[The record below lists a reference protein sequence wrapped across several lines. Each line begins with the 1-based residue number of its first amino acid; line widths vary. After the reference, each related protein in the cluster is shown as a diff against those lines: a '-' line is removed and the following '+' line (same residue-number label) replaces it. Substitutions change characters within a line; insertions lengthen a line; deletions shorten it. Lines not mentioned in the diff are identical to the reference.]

1 MRARKLIV
9 LLLFLTGLLFATWI
23 AAGQQTRRIDDLA
36 LRNAGKTGEEWLTY
50 GLTPGETRY
59 SPLKQIDTSNVSR
72 LGLAWSYD
80 VGLGG
85 GNQEGTPLFWN
96 GSLYGITNWSVVF
109 AVDARTGKERWRWD
123 PEVNQTAVRPKICCG
138 VVNRGIAT
146 YQGKIIAPVIDGRL
160 EALDAETGKPVWE
173 ARVAY
178 PQDSYTIT
186 MAPRIA
192 KGKVIIGVS
201 GSEFPVRGFFAAYD
215 ANTGQL
221 AWRFYTIPGD
231 PSKPFENPALKKAAE
246 TWSGQWWKLGGG
258 GTVWDG
264 MAYDPDA
271 DLVYV
276 GTGNG
281 GPWPEELRQSKG
293 KDNLFVCSILAVRP
307 DTGELK
313 WYYQPV
319 PGDSWDYDSVQGFI
333 LTDLTISGRQRKVLM
348 QANKDGFYYVID
360 RLSGAFISAQPYA
373 QVTWAKG
380 IDQETGRPIVYPE
393 SHYDQN
399 HETINLA
406 PGPNGAHN
414 WSPMSF
420 NPNTGLVYIPT
431 TTNSTSTFTLD
442 TNFVYKPGE
451 RNIGIIRGNRGTGV
465 GIEPPPQ
472 LLPTLPSPQ
481 AVGPFPPGGQ
491 RGMLVAWD
499 PVTQK
504 ERWRTPGGGSIGGG
518 TVTSA
523 GNLVFQ
529 VIPDGRFVAYNAN
542 KGEKLLEI
550 QSGLRGGMGPP
561 ITYMLDGKQ
570 YVSFLGGLGTLP
582 PPLPTAPPPGTPTG
596 PTVPPKLLT
605 FVLDGKAP
613 LPN

>member
-1 MRARKLIV
+1 MRIKKVVV
-9 LLLFLTGLLFATWI
+9 LLFGVVGLLLATWV
-23 AAGQQTRRIDDLA
+23 AAGRQARRVDDLA
-36 LRNAGKTGEEWLTY
+36 LRNAGKSGEEWLTY

-59 SPLKQIDTSNVSR
+59 SPLKQIDTTNVSR

-80 VGLGG
+80 VGTGG
-85 GNQEGTPLFWN
+85 GNQEATPIFWN
-96 GSLYGITNWSVVF
+96 GTLYGITNWSIVF

-123 PEVNQTAVRPKICCG
+123 PEVNPVTVRPKICCG
-138 VVNRGIAT
+138 IVNRGLAI

-160 EALDAETGKPVWE
+160 QALDAETGRPVWE

-178 PQDSYTIT
+178 PQDNYTIT
-186 MAPRIA
+186 MAPRVA
-192 KGKVIIGVS
+192 KGKVIVGVS
-201 GSEFPVRGFFAAYD
+201 GAEYPVRGFFAAYD

-246 TWSGQWWKLGGG
+246 TWSGEWWKLGGG

-264 MAYDPDA
+264 MAYDPEA
-271 DLVYV
+271 DLIYV

-281 GPWPEELRQSKG
+281 GPWPEQLRQSRG

-333 LTDLTISGRQRKVLM
+333 LADLTINGRQRKVLM
-348 QANKDGFYYVID
+348 QANKDGFYYVLD
-360 RLSGAFISAQPYA
+360 RLTGAFISAQPFA

-380 IDQETGRPIVYPE
+380 IDQETGRPIVNPE
-393 SHYDQN
+393 AHYDAN
-399 HETINLA
+399 NETVTLS
-406 PGPNGAHN
+406 PGPGGAHN

-420 NPNTGLVYIPT
+420 NPGTGLVYVPT
-431 TTNSTSTFTLD
+431 STNSSSTFTQD
-442 TNFVYKPGE
+442 PNFTYTPG
-451 RNIGIIRGNRGTGV
+451 RTNIGLLRGAGATPGAPAPAPAPSANLR
-465 GIEPPPQ
+465 
-472 LLPTLPSPQ
+472 PSPP
-481 AVGPFPPGGQ
+481 AIGPVPPEGQ

-504 ERWRTPGGGSIGGG
+504 ERWRMPGGGSTGGG
-518 TVTSA
+518 TVTTA

-529 VIPDGRFVAYNAN
+529 VIPDGRFYAYSAD
-542 KGEKLLEI
+542 KGEKLLEV
-550 QSGLRGGMGPP
+550 QTGLRGGMGPP

-570 YVSFLGGLGTLP
+570 YISFMGG
-582 PPLPTAPPPGTPTG
+582 TG
-596 PTVPPKLLT
+596 PVPPR
-605 FVLDGKAP
+605 GGGGGGGGGGANAAAP
-613 LPN
+613 